1 VATALERGQ
10 INLQEA
16 TLLARLT
23 HERLQSDARGART
36 IRQQVLKAHLEA
48 RGSQNQS
55 RVRVREM
62 LGESALITNET
73 LAAGVRKADA
83 LLTVALEDVRH
94 IFFETMKELFYA
106 LRSFNPDDLDEADID
121 EFMAAAD
128 LLSNTIH
135 SIERRVWERRMR
147 EAARVAR
154 RTTDR
159 LGVKPREAAK
169 IREEVITGHVHSAG
183 SQTALRKKVREA
195 RGELTLVSS
204 EKMTAAVERVDDLLR
219 VDASDR
225 RHLFYEQMKDLFFAL
240 RDIRPEEID
249 EAMIE
254 LMTRRADELMEVVHA
269 VRSRRRKPKESLS
282 LTFHI

>member
-1 VATALERGQ
+1 
-10 INLQEA
+10 
-16 TLLARLT
+16 
-23 HERLQSDARGART
+23 
-36 IRQQVLKAHLEA
+36 
-48 RGSQNQS
+48 
-55 RVRVREM
+55 
-62 LGESALITNET
+62 
-73 LAAGVRKADA
+73 
-83 LLTVALEDVRH
+83 
-94 IFFETMKELFYA
+94 
-106 LRSFNPDDLDEADID
+106 
-121 EFMAAAD
+121 
-128 LLSNTIH
+128 
-135 SIERRVWERRMR
+135 
-147 EAARVAR
+147 
-154 RTTDR
+154 
-159 LGVKPREAAK
+159 
-169 IREEVITGHVHSAG
+169 
-183 SQTALRKKVREA
+183 LRKKVREA